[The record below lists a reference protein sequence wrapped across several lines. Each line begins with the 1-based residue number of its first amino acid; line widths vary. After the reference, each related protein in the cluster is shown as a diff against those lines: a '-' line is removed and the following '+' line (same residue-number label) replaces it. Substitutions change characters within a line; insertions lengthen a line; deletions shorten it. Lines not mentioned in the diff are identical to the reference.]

1 MPHHH
6 GFLPTPP
13 LTPTSPRSSFGSNS
27 SSPALPRDESL
38 LATSPHPVPVAPLP
52 LHLGSA
58 FTAYLPAFSAAAFP
72 HAKPPNSPENTAAQ
86 PLSTFSS
93 TNTAAQQP
101 AKRKRKKP
109 FDFAHLAESAVRE
122 DEYEDAAE
130 DTSRVGRLPE
140 IGRLVEDRD
149 GHKRMVEV
157 AVPSVRESIIRKR
170 EEDSVIRR
178 RMGETVDSAIH
189 KRQAETMDSVIRK
202 RMGESM
208 DCTVHNRMSDTV
220 DKRNSEIMDSVIH
233 KRMSE
238 TMDSAMQ
245 GRLGIPVVHQYHQ
258 GHPVFLQTPLY
269 NPVFHQEMMAKSH
282 QGSTANRSLLERRFF
297 RSRVSS
303 RPKKEFICKFC
314 QRRFTKSYNLLIHE
328 RTHTDERPYT
338 CDICQKAF
346 RRQDHL
352 RDHR

>member
-1 MPHHH
+1 MRHMPHHH

-13 LTPTSPRSSFGSNS
+13 LTPTSPRSSFNSNS

-38 LATSPHPVPVAPLP
+38 TTSPHPVPVVPLP

-58 FTAYLPAFSAAAFP
+58 FTAYLP
-72 HAKPPNSPENTAAQ
+72 TV
-86 PLSTFSS
+86 TFSS
-93 TNTAAQQP
+93 VAFPSQP
-101 AKRKRKKP
+101 PKSSVTHQPPKRKRKKP

-122 DEYEDAAE
+122 DEYEDAVAE
-130 DTSRVGRLPE
+130 DTSRV
-140 IGRLVEDRD
+140 VHQDEDM
-149 GHKRMVEV
+149 HKRMVEV
-157 AVPSVRESIIRKR
+157 AVPSVRDSIIRKR
-170 EEDSVIRR
+170 EDGNMDSVIRR
-178 RMGETVDSAIH
+178 RMGETVDCVIH
-189 KRQAETMDSVIRK
+189 KRQPETMDSVIRK
-202 RMGESM
+202 RMGENM
-208 DCTVHNRMSDTV
+208 DGSIHNRMSEV
-220 DKRNSEIMDSVIH
+220 MDKRNSEIMDSVIH

-238 TMDSAMQ
+238 TMDSAIQ
-245 GRLGIPVVHQYHQ
+245 GRLGLPVVHQYHQ

-269 NPVFHQEMMAKSH
+269 NPVFHQEMIAKSH
-282 QGSTANRSLLERRFF
+282 QGSTGNRSLLERRFF